1 MTVQGKLI
9 MGLVSFI
16 VLMVGIVIFGQ
27 HRYDQ
32 GDAAA
37 TLRDSVVIEKLK
49 GDAATTLAAE
59 TERVRKAE
67 QALRDFKD
75 NQELKDADNRKI
87 VQALADRVR
96 SLIGDAGRLRD
107 PNATGCGGGGGGATS
122 QATEGAGDRP
132 ADGAEAG
139 GLLSAEL
146 TEFLRTQALSA
157 DEINNAYSSCRA
169 YLMTI
174 DGLQ

>member
-75 NQELKDADNRKI
+75 YQELKDADNRKI

-107 PNATGCGGGGGGATS
+107 PNATGCGGSGGSATG

-132 ADGAEAG
+132 TDGTQTG
-139 GLLSAEL
+139 GLLSVQL
-146 TEFLRTQALSA
+146 TDLFRRLTREA
-157 DEINNAYSSCRA
+157 DDINDAYASCRA
-169 YLMTI
+169 TEMSAP
-174 DGLQ
+174 D

>member
-1 MTVQGKLI
+1 MTGPYKLVFV
-9 MGLVSFI
+9 LVSFI
-16 VLMVGIVIFGQ
+16 VLMCGILVFGQ
-27 HRYDQ
+27 HRYNQ

-107 PNATGCGGGGGGATS
+107 PNAPRCGGGGGGATG
-122 QATEGAGDRP
+122 QAAEGSGDRP
-132 ADGAEAG
+132 ADGTQTG

-146 TEFLRTQALSA
+146 SGLLAKLTHEA
-157 DEINNAYSSCRA
+157 DVINDAYISCRA
-169 YLMTI
+169 TEMSAPE
-174 DGLQ
+174 